1 MRNRISPRTQEPFVW
16 LTETIRIYWPV
27 KSRTD
32 PLHFMLLRTLGRIC
46 SLAVVYVM
54 QAVTISF
61 LELIFGI
68 MLIPR
73 YLYRSG
79 VCDTVLQEF
88 VTDYLDAFNFV
99 NLIAYWNC
107 CRKRIVILFV
117 RRGTPEIN
125 FLIILEHWNLLLA
138 ARKKSINYS
147 S

>member
-1 MRNRISPRTQEPFVW
+1 
-16 LTETIRIYWPV
+16 
-27 KSRTD
+27 
-32 PLHFMLLRTLGRIC
+32 MLLRTLGRIC

-99 NLIAYWNC
+99 NLIAY
-107 CRKRIVILFV
+107 
-117 RRGTPEIN
+117 
-125 FLIILEHWNLLLA
+125 
-138 ARKKSINYS
+138 
-147 S
+147 